1 MSAEPQKLLVSS
13 RRNAFLDMVGVGIIM
28 DYWMGRECSVSLLS
42 YQAKGGAQLQL
53 VFVARMVVSSLRL

>member
-1 MSAEPQKLLVSS
+1 
-13 RRNAFLDMVGVGIIM
+13 M